1 MGFFNQA
8 ISDVFKSD
16 TEGEVKPMPKAAK
29 MRNYSGA
36 AQTRY
41 NYSWLT
47 PTDSADSNILNGGNK
62 VLARARDLCRN
73 NPNIR
78 QGQRSFA
85 LNVVGDGT
93 RYQCQVRKSRGGKLD
108 KKYNDA
114 IELVWK
120 KWCRYDSCSAN
131 GRDCFS
137 DIETIVAKSLYES
150 GEIFI
155 RLIKK
160 PFGRSSI
167 PLALELLEPEQLDSE
182 YKGATKNKNNTWRMG
197 IERTEFSRP
206 VRYAFFKK
214 HPGETPFPIAVG
226 EKRHMFISADEIL
239 HLFVTDRP
247 SQSRGVSMLA
257 PVLEAMHQLDGY
269 QSASLIKMRA
279 SSALMA
285 FVQTDSEDGLVGD
298 GEMYENERVSSMEP
312 GKFVYLNSGESIHVP
327 DLDAPSGEFE
337 AFNKIILRSLAAG
350 TGLSYASISKD
361 YSESNYSS
369 SRLSLLEDRD
379 HYKRIQKYL
388 EERFLQPLFDL
399 WLELAVLSGNLD
411 LPNYELDPD
420 KYRKIKFL
428 HRGYSHVDPQKEI
441 AASVAAVKAGFKT
454 QAQVISEFS
463 SSDIEEFLP
472 ARKAEL
478 DAAAQLQLVF
488 DTTVTNTLNTPK
500 QQSGINID
508 ESDSQTNGKKET

>member
-8 ISDVFKSD
+8 ISDVFKP
-16 TEGEVKPMPKAAK
+16 EPEIKQMPKAAK

-41 NYSWLT
+41 NFSWLT

-78 QGQRSFA
+78 QGLRSFA
-85 LNVVGDGT
+85 LNVVGNGT
-93 RYQCQVRKSRGGKLD
+93 RFQAQVRKSRGGKLD

-114 IELVWK
+114 IELAFK

-167 PLALELLEPEQLDSE
+167 PLALELIEPEQLDSE

-197 IERTEFSRP
+197 IERTDFSRP

-226 EKRHMFISADEIL
+226 EKRHMFIPADEII

-285 FVQTDSEDGLVGD
+285 FIQTNDPDGLVGD
-298 GEMYENERVSSMEP
+298 GEVYENERISSWAP
-312 GKFVYLNSGESIHVP
+312 GQFHYLGQNQSVQVP

-369 SRLSLLEDRD
+369 SRLSLLEDKD

-454 QAQVISEFS
+454 QSEIIQEMGG
-463 SSDIEEFLP
+463 DIEELLP
-472 ARKAEL
+472 QRQMEIQNAE
-478 DAAAQLQLVF
+478 QLGLVF
-488 DTTVTNTLNTPK
+488 DTTITTPK
-500 QQSGINID
+500 QQSEGNID